1 MPFVP
6 DQPFPKAT
14 GNPIRSK
21 DWNDLVYESQRLDTA
36 KVNKVGDAMTGPLTI
51 QAALNQAALGVG
63 TASPAARLHVVDGA
77 NPTTLRVQS
86 TASNSKARLELWSD
100 PQGSGTEWR
109 PGYLE
114 SFDVGGFTGG
124 LSFMTNGAGAANRT
138 GSVEALRLVNG
149 KAGFGVTDPGYRI
162 DVGDRIRLRA
172 GPSGSAGLWLYEG
185 NEDKAFIGMNGSF
198 VGLWGNKGAGWAFN
212 MDVATGNVGLGTN
225 PVGVAG
231 YPLSIKGNVGVNG
244 RVRDSKFRLEAVANN
259 PVSISN
265 ASGTG
270 GIWNNVPG
278 MNLSILVPDGATFLV
293 RFQMGGLQAYGGNI
307 PHARGEFR
315 LLLDGVVQAYTL
327 HEYHA
332 NGWELREVSLERLL
346 YLSSGST
353 HTLVVQWATH
363 SPEATPANPVS
374 LQGCWFNDYRHLMA
388 IEL

>member
-77 NPTTLRVQS
+77 NPTALRVQS
-86 TASNSKARLELWSD
+86 TASNGKARLELWSD

-124 LSFMTNGAGAANRT
+124 LSFMTNGAGAASRT
-138 GSVEALRLVNG
+138 GAVEALRLVNG
-149 KAGFGVTDPGYRI
+149 NAGFGVPVPGYRI

-172 GPSGSAGLWLYEG
+172 GPNGSAGMWLYDT
-185 NEDKAFIGMNGSF
+185 NEDKAFIGMNGPTA
-198 VGLWGNKGAGWAFN
+198 VGLWGNKGAGWSLN
-212 MDVATGNVGLGTN
+212 MDVATGNMGIRQG
-225 PVGVAG
+225 PEGAG
-231 YPLSIKGNVGVNG
+231 GAALAVSGNLNVNG
-244 RVRDSKFRLEAVANN
+244 RVRDNKLRLEAWANN
-259 PVSISN
+259 SVAIAN
-265 ASGTG
+265 ASTAF
-270 GIWNNVPG
+270 GIWNNVPD
-278 MNLSILVPDGATFLV
+278 MSFSLTSPGAYFLV
-293 RFQMGGLQAYGGNI
+293 RFQMGGVQASGGNI
-307 PHARGEFR
+307 PHGRGEYR
-315 LLLDGVVQAYTL
+315 LLLNGTLQAYTL

-332 NGWELREVSLERLL
+332 NGWELREVSLERIL
-346 YLSSGST
+346 YLAPGNHSFF
-353 HTLVVQWATH
+353 VQWATN
-363 SPEATPANPVS
+363 SPEATPANPVT
-374 LQGCWFNDYRHLMA
+374 LRGCWYNDYRHLMA